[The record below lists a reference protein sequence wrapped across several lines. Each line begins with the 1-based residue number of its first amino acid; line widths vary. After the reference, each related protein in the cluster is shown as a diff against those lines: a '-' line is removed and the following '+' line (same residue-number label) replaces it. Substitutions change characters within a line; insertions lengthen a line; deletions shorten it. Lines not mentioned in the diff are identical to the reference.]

1 MPGKLICNVKY
12 LFQSKEFV
20 SEINEL
26 EDNDVS

>member
-12 LFQSKEFV
+12 LVHSKEFV